1 MMTISPQQK
10 LHEVALTKI
19 PGIGRFLTRTLV
31 SYCGTAQQVFATP
44 KGRLLK
50 IPQVGEKAVQAIQE
64 HAAPALKLAEAE
76 LAQAQDQRAQVLFF
90 TDAAFP
96 ARLRDLPD
104 APVLLYYQGQADL
117 NHPKTVAVVGTRKAT
132 DYGRQVTE
140 TILEGLAKHN
150 PMVISGLAYG
160 IDIAAH
166 RAALKLG
173 LPTLGIL
180 GSGLDVVYPAL
191 HKATAQQMQA
201 QGGLLSEYPFGVGP
215 DAPHFP
221 ARNRV
226 IAGLAD
232 VVIVVE
238 AAETGG
244 ALITAELANGYHR
257 EVMAVPGSIFAP
269 YSAGC
274 HLLLKQHKAA
284 PCTSAAD
291 VEYLTGWDNQA
302 PSKSPTAPR
311 QAPTGLPSEQMA
323 VVQLLAAHPE
333 LHLDDIGWQSGLGV
347 SRAAVVLLELEFGGL
362 VKALPG
368 KRFVAAW

>member
-1 MMTISPQQK
+1 MSTSLPQQK

-31 SYCGTAQQVFATP
+31 SYCGAAQQVFATP
-44 KGRLLK
+44 KGKLLK
-50 IPQVGEKAVQAIQE
+50 IPQVGEKAVQALQE
-64 HAAPALKLAEAE
+64 HAAPALKAAEAE
-76 LAQAQDQRAQVLFF
+76 LAQAHELRAEVLFF
-90 TDAAFP
+90 TDAGFP

-104 APVLLYYQGQADL
+104 APVLLYYQGHADL

-140 TILEGLAKHN
+140 TLLEGLAKHN
-150 PMVISGLAYG
+150 PLVISGLAYG

-166 RAALKLG
+166 RTALKLG
-173 LPTLGIL
+173 LPTLGVL
-180 GSGLDVVYPAL
+180 GSGLDVVYPAV
-191 HKATAQQMQA
+191 HKATAQQMLA
-201 QGGLLSEYPFGVGP
+201 QGGLLSEYSFGIGP
-215 DAPHFP
+215 EAPHFP

-257 EVMAVPGSIFAP
+257 EVMAVPGGIFAP
-269 YSAGC
+269 YSVGC

-291 VEYLTGWDNQA
+291 VEYLLGWDAAA
-302 PSKSPTAPR
+302 PAKKPAAPR
-311 QAPTGLPSEQMA
+311 QPPTGLPSEQMA

-347 SRAAVVLLELEFGGL
+347 SRAAVVLLELEFAGL